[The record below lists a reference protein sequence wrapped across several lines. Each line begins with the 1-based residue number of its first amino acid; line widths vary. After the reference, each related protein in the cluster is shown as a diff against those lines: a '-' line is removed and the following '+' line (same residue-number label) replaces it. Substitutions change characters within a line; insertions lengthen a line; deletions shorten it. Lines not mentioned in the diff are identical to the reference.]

1 MKRKEIKE
9 YHQKSKEELEQQ
21 AKKIAEELAECG
33 ESGELCVIGDIWNDG
48 GGDPVFLSDVIQ
60 ELERR
65 ESII

>member
-1 MKRKEIKE
+1 MAVFTQIIN
-9 YHQKSKEELEQQ
+9 EL
-21 AKKIAEELAECG
+21 KKIAEELAECG